1 MTLLLDSHA
10 LIWFAEDDPNLSRPA
25 KAAVE
30 DAANSVFY
38 SAATI
43 WELAIKL
50 QLGKLRMSLGL
61 ASEFRQR
68 LEERGFEF
76 LAVDYEHAAHVASLP
91 LHHRDPFDRLL
102 VAQAKLEGMTLVSQD
117 GQLDAYGISRIW

>member
-1 MTLLLDSHA
+1 MTLLMDSHA
-10 LIWFAEDDPNLSRPA
+10 LIWFAEDDPQLSLRA

-50 QLGKLRMSLGL
+50 RLGKLRMTLDL
-61 ASEFRQR
+61 ALEFRQH

-76 LAVDYEHAAHVASLP
+76 LPIDYGHANSP
-91 LHHRDPFDRLL
+91 
-102 VAQAKLEGMTLVSQD
+102 
-117 GQLDAYGISRIW
+117 

>member
-10 LIWFAEDDPNLSRPA
+10 LIWFAEDDPNLSRRA

-50 QLGKLRMSLGL
+50 QLGKIRMSLDL

-76 LAVDYEHAAHVASLP
+76 LPIDYGHAAHVASLP

-102 VAQAKLEGMTLVSQD
+102 VAQAKLEGLTMISHD
-117 GQLDAYGISRIW
+117 GQLDAYGIHRLW